1 METIKYMVPKGTI
14 NRIKTANAIG
24 IQELELK
31 PVTVIAAVEG
41 QFEVIHK
48 NSIPGIEMD
57 LESAP
62 LGWIYWKP
70 GNEEQ
75 PGYASMRDFQ
85 RKMIED
91 VLRSQKVS
99 KPEQFINSVTDI
111 QGTKN
116 TSDIADAFKFFN
128 KLYSDNTK
136 L

>member
-1 METIKYMVPKGTI
+1 MDTIKYMVPRGTVK
-14 NRIKTANAIG
+14 RIKTANAIG

-70 GNEEQ
+70 GNEQ
-75 PGYASMRDFQ
+75 HPGFNTMNEFQ
-85 RKMIED
+85 RRMMEEI
-91 VLRSQKVS
+91 LRSQKIS
-99 KPEQFINSVTDI
+99 MPEQFINNQST
-111 QGTKN
+111 QGTKSE
-116 TSDIADAFKFFN
+116 TEIADAIKFFH
-128 KLYSDNTK
+128 KVYSNNTK

>member
-1 METIKYMVPKGTI
+1 MDTIKYMVPRGTVK
-14 NRIKTANAIG
+14 RIKTANAIG

-57 LESAP
+57 LDSAP

-85 RKMIED
+85 RKMIEE
-91 VLRSQKVS
+91 VLRRQEINNPK
-99 KPEQFINSVTDI
+99 QFIADRSI
-111 QGTKN
+111 QEPKS
-116 TSDIADAFKFFN
+116 TSDIADAFNFFN
-128 KLYSDNTK
+128 KIYSENTK

>member
-14 NRIKTANAIG
+14 KRIKTANAIG

-31 PVTVIAAVEG
+31 PVIFIAAPER

-75 PGYASMRDFQ
+75 PGYNPMKDFQ

-91 VLRSQKVS
+91 VLRRQEINNPK
-99 KPEQFINSVTDI
+99 QFIADRSI
-111 QGTKN
+111 QEPKS
-116 TSDIADAFKFFN
+116 TSDIADAFNFFN
-128 KLYSDNTK
+128 KIYSENTK

>member
-1 METIKYMVPKGTI
+1 MDTIKYMVPKGTI

-48 NSIPGIEMD
+48 NSIPGIVMD

-70 GNEEQ
+70 GNELQ
-75 PGYASMRDFQ
+75 PLSMSEYQ
-85 RKMIED
+85 RKVIED
-91 VLRSQKVS
+91 ILRSQQINNPK
-99 KPEQFINSVTDI
+99 QFIDDRSI
-111 QGTKN
+111 QEPKS
-116 TSDIADAFKFFN
+116 TSDITDAFNFFN
-128 KLYSDNTK
+128 KIYSDNTK

>member
-1 METIKYMVPKGTI
+1 MDTIKYMVPRGTV

-75 PGYASMRDFQ
+75 PGFASMKEYQ
-85 RKMIED
+85 RKMIEGI
-91 VLRSQKVS
+91 LRKQQLP
-99 KPEQFINSVTDI
+99 KPEQFINDRSI
-111 QGTKN
+111 QESKS
-116 TSDIADAFKFFN
+116 TSDSTAAFNLFN
-128 KLYSDNTK
+128 KMYSDNTK
-136 L
+136 G

>member
-1 METIKYMVPKGTI
+1 MDTIKYMVPRGTV

-48 NSIPGIEMD
+48 NSIPGIVMD

-62 LGWIYWKP
+62 LGWIYWKLD
-70 GNEEQ
+70 NEFK
-75 PGYASMRDFQ
+75 PTSLGDIQ
-85 RKMIED
+85 RKMVEEI
-91 VLRSQKVS
+91 LRKQEINNPKQFVS
-99 KPEQFINSVTDI
+99 DRSI
-111 QGTKN
+111 QEPKS
-116 TSDIADAFKFFN
+116 TSDIADAFNFFN
-128 KLYSDNTK
+128 KIYSDNTK

>member
-1 METIKYMVPKGTI
+1 MDTIKYVVPRGTV

-31 PVTVIAAVEG
+31 PVIFIAAREG

-48 NSIPGIEMD
+48 NSIPGIELD

-70 GNEEQ
+70 GNEFK
-75 PGYASMRDFQ
+75 PTSLGDIQ
-85 RKMIED
+85 RKMVEEI
-91 VLRSQKVS
+91 LRKQHVR
-99 KPEQFINSVTDI
+99 KPEQFINDQGI
-111 QGTKN
+111 QGTKS
-116 TSDIADAFKFFN
+116 TSDITDAFNFFN
-128 KLYSDNTK
+128 KIYSENTK

>member
-1 METIKYMVPKGTI
+1 MDTIKYMVPRGTVK
-14 NRIKTANAIG
+14 RIKTANAIG

-85 RKMIED
+85 RKMIEE
-91 VLRSQKVS
+91 VLRRQEIKNP
-99 KPEQFINSVTDI
+99 KQFIADRSI
-111 QGTKN
+111 QEPKS
-116 TSDIADAFKFFN
+116 TSDIADAFNFFN
-128 KLYSDNTK
+128 KIYSENTK

>member
-1 METIKYMVPKGTI
+1 MDTIKYMVPRGTVK
-14 NRIKTANAIG
+14 RIKTANAIG

-70 GNEEQ
+70 GNDEQ

-85 RKMIED
+85 REMIEE
-91 VLRSQKVS
+91 VLRRQEINNPK
-99 KPEQFINSVTDI
+99 QFIADRSI
-111 QGTKN
+111 QEPKS
-116 TSDIADAFKFFN
+116 TSDIADAFNFFN
-128 KLYSDNTK
+128 KVYSDNTK

>member
-1 METIKYMVPKGTI
+1 MDTIKYMVPRGTI

-41 QFEVIHK
+41 QFEAIHK
-48 NSIPGIEMD
+48 NSIPGIVMD

-85 RKMIED
+85 RKMIEE
-91 VLRSQKVS
+91 VLRRQEISNPK
-99 KPEQFINSVTDI
+99 QFISDRSI
-111 QGTKN
+111 QEPKS
-116 TSDIADAFKFFN
+116 TSDIADAFNFFN
-128 KLYSDNTK
+128 KIYSDNTK

>member
-1 METIKYMVPKGTI
+1 MDTIKYMVPRGTVK
-14 NRIKTANAIG
+14 RIKTANAIG

-31 PVTVIAAVEG
+31 PITLIAAPEG
-41 QFEVIHK
+41 QIEIIHK

-85 RKMIED
+85 RKMIEE
-91 VLRSQKVS
+91 VLRKQEINNPK
-99 KPEQFINSVTDI
+99 QFISDRSI
-111 QGTKN
+111 QGTKSE
-116 TSDIADAFKFFN
+116 SDIADALNFFN
-128 KLYSDNTK
+128 KVYSDNTK

>member
-1 METIKYMVPKGTI
+1 MVPKGTI

-70 GNEEQ
+70 GNELQ
-75 PGYASMRDFQ
+75 PLSMSEYQ
-85 RKMIED
+85 RKVIED
-91 VLRSQKVS
+91 ILRSQQINNPK
-99 KPEQFINSVTDI
+99 QFIDDRAI
-111 QGTKN
+111 QEPKS
-116 TSDIADAFKFFN
+116 TSDITDAFNFFN
-128 KLYSDNTK
+128 KIYSENTK

>member
-1 METIKYMVPKGTI
+1 MDTIKYMVPRGTI
-14 NRIKTANAIG
+14 KRIKTANAIG

-70 GNEEQ
+70 GNDEQ

-91 VLRSQKVS
+91 VLIRQEINNPK
-99 KPEQFINSVTDI
+99 QFIADRSI
-111 QGTKN
+111 QEPKS
-116 TSDIADAFKFFN
+116 TSDIADAFNFFN
-128 KLYSDNTK
+128 KIYSDNTK

>member
-1 METIKYMVPKGTI
+1 MDTIKYMVPKGTI

-70 GNEEQ
+70 GNELQ
-75 PGYASMRDFQ
+75 PLSMSEYQ

-91 VLRSQKVS
+91 ILRRQEINNPK
-99 KPEQFINSVTDI
+99 QFIADRSI
-111 QGTKN
+111 QEPKS
-116 TSDIADAFKFFN
+116 TSDITDAFNFFN
-128 KLYSDNTK
+128 KIYRENTK

>member
-1 METIKYMVPKGTI
+1 MDTIKYMVPRGTVK
-14 NRIKTANAIG
+14 RIKTANAIG

-31 PVTVIAAVEG
+31 PITLIAAPEG
-41 QFEVIHK
+41 QFEIIHK

-85 RKMIED
+85 RKMIEE
-91 VLRSQKVS
+91 VLRKQEINNPK
-99 KPEQFINSVTDI
+99 QFITDRSI
-111 QGTKN
+111 QEPKS
-116 TSDIADAFKFFN
+116 TSDIADAFNFFN
-128 KLYSDNTK
+128 KIYSDNTK

>member
-1 METIKYMVPKGTI
+1 METIKYVVPRGTV

-31 PVTVIAAVEG
+31 PVTLIAAPEG

-48 NSIPGIEMD
+48 NSIPGIVMD

-70 GNEEQ
+70 GNELQ
-75 PGYASMRDFQ
+75 PLSMSEYQ

-91 VLRSQKVS
+91 ILRRQEINNPK
-99 KPEQFINSVTDI
+99 QFIADRSI
-111 QGTKN
+111 QEPKS
-116 TSDIADAFKFFN
+116 TSDIADAFNFFN
-128 KLYSDNTK
+128 KIYSDNTK

>member
-1 METIKYMVPKGTI
+1 METVKYMVPRGTI

-70 GNEEQ
+70 GNDEQ

-85 RKMIED
+85 RKMIEE
-91 VLRSQKVS
+91 VLRRQEINNPK
-99 KPEQFINSVTDI
+99 QFIADRSI
-111 QGTKN
+111 QEPKS
-116 TSDIADAFKFFN
+116 TSDIADAFNFFN
-128 KLYSDNTK
+128 KIYSGNTK

>member
-1 METIKYMVPKGTI
+1 MDTIKYMVPRGTVK
-14 NRIKTANAIG
+14 RIKTANAIG

-57 LESAP
+57 LESAQ

-85 RKMIED
+85 RKMIEE
-91 VLRSQKVS
+91 VLRRQEISNPK
-99 KPEQFINSVTDI
+99 QFISDRSI
-111 QGTKN
+111 QETKS
-116 TSDIADAFKFFN
+116 TSDIADAFNFFN
-128 KLYSDNTK
+128 KIYSDNTK

>member
-1 METIKYMVPKGTI
+1 MDTIKYMVPRGTI

-75 PGYASMRDFQ
+75 PGYASMRDRQ
-85 RKMIED
+85 RKMIEE
-91 VLRSQKVS
+91 VLRRQEINNPK
-99 KPEQFINSVTDI
+99 QFIDDRSI
-111 QGTKN
+111 QEPKS
-116 TSDIADAFKFFN
+116 TSDIADAFNFFN
-128 KLYSDNTK
+128 KIYRDNTK

>member
-1 METIKYMVPKGTI
+1 MDTIKYMVPRGTVK
-14 NRIKTANAIG
+14 RIKTANAIG

-70 GNEEQ
+70 GNDEQ

-91 VLRSQKVS
+91 VLRRQEINNPK
-99 KPEQFINSVTDI
+99 QFIADRSI
-111 QGTKN
+111 QEPKS
-116 TSDIADAFKFFN
+116 TSDIADAFNFFN
-128 KLYSDNTK
+128 KVYSDNTK

>member
-1 METIKYMVPKGTI
+1 MDTIKYMVPRGTI
-14 NRIKTANAIG
+14 KRIKTANAIG

-75 PGYASMRDFQ
+75 PGYTSMRDFQ
-85 RKMIED
+85 RQMIEE
-91 VLRSQKVS
+91 VLRRQEINNPK
-99 KPEQFINSVTDI
+99 QFIADRSI
-111 QGTKN
+111 QEPKS
-116 TSDIADAFKFFN
+116 TSDIADAFNFFN
-128 KLYSDNTK
+128 KIYSDNTK
-136 L
+136 R

>member
-1 METIKYMVPKGTI
+1 MDTIKYVVPRGTV

-31 PVTVIAAVEG
+31 PVIFIAAREG

-48 NSIPGIEMD
+48 NSIPGIELD

-85 RKMIED
+85 RKMIEE
-91 VLRSQKVS
+91 VLRRQEINNPK
-99 KPEQFINSVTDI
+99 QFIADRSI
-111 QGTKN
+111 QEPKS
-116 TSDIADAFKFFN
+116 TSDITDAFNFFN
-128 KLYSDNTK
+128 KIYSDNTK

>member
-1 METIKYMVPKGTI
+1 MDTIKYMVPRGTVK
-14 NRIKTANAIG
+14 RIKTANAIG

-31 PVTVIAAVEG
+31 PITLIAAPEG
-41 QFEVIHK
+41 QFEIIHK

-85 RKMIED
+85 RKMIEE
-91 VLRSQKVS
+91 VLRKQEINNPK
-99 KPEQFINSVTDI
+99 QFIADRSI
-111 QGTKN
+111 QESKS
-116 TSDIADAFKFFN
+116 TSDIADAFNFFN
-128 KLYSDNTK
+128 KIYSDNTK

>member
-1 METIKYMVPKGTI
+1 MDTIKYVVPRGTV

-31 PVTVIAAVEG
+31 PVTLIAAPEG

-48 NSIPGIEMD
+48 NSIPGIVMD

-85 RKMIED
+85 RKMIEE
-91 VLRSQKVS
+91 VMRQQKVPE
-99 KPEQFINSVTDI
+99 PEQFINRQST
-111 QGTKN
+111 QSPPE
-116 TSDIADAFKFFN
+116 SDIADAFNFFN
-128 KLYSDNTK
+128 KIYSDNTK

>member
-1 METIKYMVPKGTI
+1 MDTIKYMVPKGTV

-31 PVTVIAAVEG
+31 PVTVIAAVG

-75 PGYASMRDFQ
+75 LMEEYQ
-85 RKMIED
+85 RKMIEGI
-91 VLRSQKVS
+91 LRKQQLP
-99 KPEQFINSVTDI
+99 KPEQFINDRSI
-111 QGTKN
+111 QEPKS
-116 TSDIADAFKFFN
+116 TSDIADAFNFFN
-128 KLYSDNTK
+128 KIYSENTK